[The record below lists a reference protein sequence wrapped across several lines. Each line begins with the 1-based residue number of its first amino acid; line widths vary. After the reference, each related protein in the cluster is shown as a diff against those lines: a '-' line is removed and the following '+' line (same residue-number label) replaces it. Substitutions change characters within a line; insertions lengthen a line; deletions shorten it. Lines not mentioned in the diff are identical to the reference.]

1 VFYRPNRELS
11 SVTRWC
17 AAIMIRGPSGQP
29 SRYAMGASRNCH
41 TRSLRCALLDPSVA
55 RKASSSRAGS
65 GTPTGAR
72 AAQEPAFGATRH
84 PASCR
89 SRYPGQLRRGAA
101 RRAAARGTFRCCQ
114 PGCAARV
121 IPRSL
126 RFRSGG
132 PRRPLPAL
140 QIVRSCATAPPHLFA
155 RAGAHFFACGD
166 FPSGCRG
173 HACGPLVSAARMAH
187 PVTA

>member
-1 VFYRPNRELS
+1 
-11 SVTRWC
+11 
-17 AAIMIRGPSGQP
+17 MMRGPGGQP
-29 SRYAMGASRNCH
+29 SRYAMGTSRNCH
-41 TRSLRCALLDPSVA
+41 IRSLRCALLDPSVA
-55 RKASSSRAGS
+55 RKARSSRAGS

-72 AAQEPAFGATRH
+72 AAQEPAFGATHH
-84 PASCR
+84 PASCH

-101 RRAAARGTFRCCQ
+101 RRADARGPCRSCQ

-126 RFRSGG
+126 RARVVAHGGRNRRYRSFEVAQPRLRTFRPCGG
-132 PRRPLPAL
+132 A
-140 QIVRSCATAPPHLFA
+140 
-155 RAGAHFFACGD
+155 FFACGD
-166 FPSGCRG
+166 FPSRCRG